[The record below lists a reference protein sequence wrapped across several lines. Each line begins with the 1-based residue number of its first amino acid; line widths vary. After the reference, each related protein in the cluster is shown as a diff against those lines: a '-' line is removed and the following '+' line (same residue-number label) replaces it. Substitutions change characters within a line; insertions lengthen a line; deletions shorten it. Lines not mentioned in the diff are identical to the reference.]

1 MKKSI
6 CHLFVATFLCLSG
19 VGRAEAQL
27 GPILDWIY
35 KLSGPGIMQAGL
47 TGSFPVWT
55 STAVA
60 ESNRGQF
67 LDFQV
72 DPVNPVVA
80 RLRLSGMFGSAIDK
94 SEAVAPP
101 GGDIFLVT
109 GQVILELDLAGGV
122 VTTGVGVMA
131 HVFFGDVDTFVK
143 PAIIPARLLIRPFR
157 KKSVLKGL
165 TFGPSAYY
173 YPKWSADDF
182 EPLTVVVSET
192 SGEWTWGLLL
202 SYEFGL

>member
-1 MKKSI
+1 MRKSI

-27 GPILDWIY
+27 GPILDWIH

-55 STAVA
+55 SPT
-60 ESNRGQF
+60 NG
-67 LDFQV
+67 
-72 DPVNPVVA
+72 VVA
-80 RLRLSGMFGSAIDK
+80 RMRFSGMLGSAIDK
-94 SEAVAPP
+94 SEEVAPP

-122 VTTGVGVMA
+122 VSTGVGVMA

-157 KKSVLKGL
+157 KKRVLRGL

-202 SYEFGL
+202 SYEF